1 MRQCLDLLP
10 LRQQVLACGEAVPVF
25 ARQGLLDWLSRPG
38 RYQILSHGS
47 GGQILAA
54 NERALEEARSLLR
67 SAYGDAVRFGLATL
81 HTWVDIARETL
92 MVPVMAVRVEAPR
105 AHARELHRMLV
116 DRGARLQE
124 IDLQEGRVV
133 LRAEVM
139 LARVLGLE
147 MEVDALAEGA
157 AHVVVWL
164 ARYERARGEGCVVVA
179 EGVA

>member
-10 LRQQVLACGEAVPVF
+10 LRQMVLACGEAVPVF

-38 RYQILSHGS
+38 RFQILSHGS

-67 SAYGDAVRFGLATL
+67 SAYGDAVRFGLATV
-81 HTWVDIARETL
+81 HTWVDTSRETL
-92 MVPVMAVRVEAPR
+92 MVPLMAVRVEAPR
-105 AHARELHRMLV
+105 VHAREVHRMLD
-116 DRGARLQE
+116 DRGARVQE
-124 IDLQEGRVV
+124 VDLQEERVV
-133 LRAEVM
+133 VRAEVT

-147 MEVDALAEGA
+147 MEVDALADGA

-164 ARYERARGEGCVVVA
+164 ARYVRARGDRCATVGEVA
-179 EGVA
+179 